1 MDRIVVALG
10 GNALMNPFGNQDVS
24 NERLNMDRISLDL
37 IKLSKSCE
45 MVITHG
51 NGTQVGDEI
60 NRNEHAKLEVP
71 KLPLYL
77 LNAETQASIGSIIE
91 LSLKN
96 TANKLKIKSTISVI
110 LAHVYVDK
118 NDSAFKN
125 PLKQVGPFYT
135 KKELNNELKMTKFNY
150 IKVNNKYR
158 MVVPSPKPKG
168 ILEIDAINSLI
179 KKNIIIT
186 CGGGGIP
193 IVPKNKSFIGMSAVI
208 DKDRT
213 SQLLAN
219 SIGANKLIILTNA
232 EFVYSDY
239 IDKKSAIKSIKAS
252 DLAKNLDNFENG
264 TIKPKIESCINFIK
278 NGGSKA
284 YIGNIFKLNE
294 ILNGKSGTMIY

>member
-24 NERLNMDRISLDL
+24 KEKLNMDRIALDL
-37 IKLSKSCE
+37 IRLSRSYE
-45 MVITHG
+45 MAITHG

-60 NRNEHAKLEVP
+60 NRNEHSKSEVP

-96 TANKLKIKSTISVI
+96 AANKLRIKSNISVI
-110 LAHVYVDK
+110 LAHVYVNK
-118 NDSAFKN
+118 NDDAFKN

-135 KKELNNELKMTKFNY
+135 KKELYNELKTAKFDY
-150 IKVNNKYR
+150 IKLNGKYR
-158 MVVPSPKPKG
+158 MVVPSPKPNG
-168 ILEIDAINSLI
+168 ILEINAINSLI
-179 KKNIIIT
+179 GKNIIIT

-193 IVPKNKSFIGMSAVI
+193 IVSKNKSFNGISAVI

-232 EFVYSDY
+232 EFVYSNY
-239 IDKKSAIKSIKAS
+239 KDKKSAIKSIKAS
-252 DLAKNLDNFENG
+252 DIAKNLDNFENG
-264 TIKPKIESCINFIK
+264 TIKPKIESCINFIA
-278 NGGSKA
+278 NGGSAA

-294 ILNGKSGTMIY
+294 ILKGKSGTMIY

>member
-1 MDRIVVALG
+1 MDRIVIALG
-10 GNALMNPFGNQDVS
+10 GNALMNPSGSQDVL
-24 NERLNMDRISLDL
+24 NERLNMDRIALDL
-37 IKLSKSCE
+37 IRLSKFYE
-45 MVITHG
+45 IAITHG

-60 NRNEHAKLEVP
+60 NRNEHAKSEVP
-71 KLPLYL
+71 KMPLYL

-96 TANKLKIKSTISVI
+96 AANKLKIKSNISVV
-110 LAHVYVDK
+110 LAHVHVNKD
-118 NDSAFKN
+118 DSAFKN

-135 KKELNNELKMTKFNY
+135 KKELYNELKIAKFDYIKFND
-150 IKVNNKYR
+150 KYR
-158 MVVPSPKPKG
+158 MVVPSPKPNG
-168 ILEIDAINSLI
+168 ILEITAIKSLI

-193 IVPKNKSFIGMSAVI
+193 VVYKNKSFNGISAVI

-232 EFVYSDY
+232 EFVYSNY
-239 IDKKSAIKSIKAS
+239 NDKKSAIKSIKAF
-252 DLAKNLDNFENG
+252 DIAKNLDSFENG
-264 TIKPKIESCINFIK
+264 TIKPKIESCINFIA
-278 NGGSKA
+278 NGGSAA

-294 ILNGKSGTMIY
+294 ILKGKSGTMIY